1 MARLLEF
8 AARFGTE
15 QRCIEHLAGL
25 RWPDGF
31 VFRLW
36 RTAGLAAEGSSAGV

>member
-31 VFRLW
+31 VCSGCGGRQ
-36 RTAGLAAEGSSAGV
+36 